1 MSLEKPPPS
10 RYRVEEKNGLLIVH
24 DSMAGGKV
32 SSPAPQAQPR
42 SALDGASRAAPAVPN
57 PAAPNPAAPNPAG
70 LNLAGPKPAGPA
82 SMDSAKAKRMGS
94 IAAIGIFLAL
104 FLLFTGLWPIM
115 AIAMI
120 VMPLRK
126 QLLGSF
132 LPLVK
137 RYIEEGRLG

>member
-24 DSMAGGKV
+24 DSMAGGQV

-42 SALDGASRAAPAVPN
+42 SALDGASRAAPS
-57 PAAPNPAAPNPAG
+57 APNTAGLKPAG
-70 LNLAGPKPAGPA
+70 LA

-94 IAAIGIFLAL
+94 IAAIGIFLTL
-104 FLLFTGLWPIM
+104 FLLFTGLWPIIV
-115 AIAMI
+115 IALI
-120 VMPLRK
+120 IAPLRK

>member
-10 RYRVEEKNGLLIVH
+10 RYRVEERNGLLIVH
-24 DSMAGGKV
+24 DSMAAGQV

-57 PAAPNPAAPNPAG
+57 PAAPNPAG

-82 SMDSAKAKRMGS
+82 SMDSAKARRMGS

-115 AIAMI
+115 VIAMI
-120 VMPLRK
+120 VAPLRK